1 MISFFYLELVF
12 SSLWW
17 FLWLCFI
24 CVPKIYSQEISLDF
38 STSNNNGRSFRLSM
52 RFFLKCVWH
61 LVFSR
66 QVYYAF
72 NVHLPNSIVLFIMT
86 KTSVYVFVLIHLLCP
101 VFYFSLSNSIK
112 SLQNGNTTA
121 FNIYCFS
128 SHCVLF
134 YYLCIVYFPVISQFT
149 FYMIP

>member
-72 NVHLPNSIVLFIMT
+72 NVHLPNSIVIFIMT

-101 VFYFSLSNSIK
+101 VFYFSHPIQSNHYKMAIQQP
-112 SLQNGNTTA
+112 LTFIA
-121 FNIYCFS
+121 FLAIVSFFIIS
-128 SHCVLF
+128 VLF
-134 YYLCIVYFPVISQFT
+134 TSLL
-149 FYMIP
+149 